1 MSVGKHRVLGPL
13 LPHKAPSMKRE
24 TLLIIGLVVLAL
36 FLPACEKEEEKE
48 SASSIALINGTLIDG
63 LGGTPVFDAVL
74 VIRGEKIEAVG
85 PRSRVVIPS
94 GSTIIDIR
102 GGTVLPGVINAH
114 VHIRNNMAL
123 LKDWARA
130 GVTTVRDVGG
140 PENYAGADEN
150 NKDSHSARLVTAGPM
165 ISVPGGYP
173 FVPWG
178 NSNMVAVVSPE
189 DAHQKADQ
197 LLDRGADILKIAVEH
212 GAVFGLEIPAL
223 TTEEVSSIVRA
234 AHERGTRVS
243 VHLLASADLAQSLES
258 EVDDIAHMVVDDLTD
273 SLIAKMVASDTFW
286 EPTLELWHNVGR
298 GFGPRAIQNLAKFVR
313 AGGKIALG
321 TDFGGYNAAF
331 ELGMPIK
338 EMRWMQEAGMT
349 NMQIIVSATRNP
361 AHVCNLDDQLGTLEP
376 GKTADILVVK
386 GDPVK
391 DISILGN
398 PLLVIR
404 NGFIIRREE

>member
-1 MSVGKHRVLGPL
+1 
-13 LPHKAPSMKRE
+13 MKRK

-36 FLPACEKEEEKE
+36 CLPACEKDEDEG
-48 SASSIALINGTLIDG
+48 SPSSIVLMNGTIIDG
-63 LGGTPVFDAVL
+63 LGGDPVAYGAL

-85 PRSRVVIPS
+85 PRSRVAIPS
-94 GSTIIDIR
+94 GSTIIDLR
-102 GGTVLPGVINAH
+102 GGTVLPGMINAH
-114 VHIRNNMAL
+114 VHIRNEMAL

-140 PENYAGADEN
+140 PENYAGADEGN
-150 NKDSHSARLVTAGPM
+150 RDSHSARLVTAGPM

-178 NSNMVAVVSPE
+178 NSNMMAVLSAE
-189 DAHQKADQ
+189 DAYQKANQ

-212 GAVFGLEIPAL
+212 GTVFGLEIPSL
-223 TTEEVSSIVRA
+223 TIEEVSSIVRA

-258 EVDDIAHMVVDDLTD
+258 EVDDIAHMVVDDLPD
-273 SLIAKMVASDTFW
+273 SLIAKMVASDKYW

-338 EMRWMQEAGMT
+338 EMKWMQEAGMT
-349 NMQIIVSATRNP
+349 NMQIIVSATRNA
-361 AHVCNLDDQLGTLEP
+361 AHVCNLDNQLGTLEP
-376 GKTADILVVK
+376 GKIADLLVVK
-386 GDPVK
+386 GDPLNN
-391 DISILGN
+391 ISALGT
-398 PLLVIR
+398 PFLVLR
-404 NGFIIRREE
+404 NGVIIRREE